1 MSEKETL
8 HEMSEEQDIV
18 YQYINQG
25 KNVIVDACAGSGKS
39 TTILSIAQKMPNT
52 TFLQITY
59 NSMLRKEVKAKV
71 KGLELENIKVQTF
84 HSLCVKYYLL
94 SAYTDTGIRYVL
106 YNKLEPRLKIPE
118 IQILVLDEAQ
128 DMTYLYFQFIVKYIK
143 DSGSKNIQLLILG
156 DYMQGLYEFKG
167 SDIRFLTNA
176 STIWEP
182 LNQLKIQEF
191 EKCTLR
197 MSYRITKP
205 MADFVNNIM
214 LGETRLL
221 ACRDGEPVTYIR
233 NSRYVLEKIVIIEIM
248 NIIQNGGKPSDIF
261 VLGASVKGITS
272 HIRKMENIL
281 VENSIPCHVPMM
293 ENMDIDEKVIEGKV
307 VFSTFHG
314 VKGRQRKYVF
324 VTNFDNTY
332 MTFFGRDLNPNQCP
346 NTLYVAT
353 TRATQGLYLLENDN
367 SNTDRPLDFL
377 KMNHFEMKNQNYIKF
392 KGTPRGV
399 FYEKNAEKRKTAG
412 PVKHDVTPT
421 NLISF
426 LKESII
432 EEISPILDRIFV
444 KISNETEE
452 DLIDI
457 PVLLRTRTGFYEDIS
472 DLNGIAIPCIYYD
485 HIIKK
490 FDETNTKT
498 NNNILYETIQNS
510 LLETRSNEYTYLK
523 KIIAEELPEECNTI
537 SDYLYLA
544 NIYVAVQE
552 RLYFKLKQ
560 IERDEYEWLTQPIVD
575 KCLSRFDEIIGQEN
589 PTKPPLIE
597 NMIIHH
603 GMETETATL
612 NAILL
617 PHFQKNDENEEN
629 QEVLFRFSAK
639 TDLITEKCVW
649 ELKCTSK
656 ITIEHLLQ
664 VVVYAWIWRN
674 IYPEGEQGEQEQD
687 KKEFKILNIKSGEIL
702 KLEATP
708 EELTH
713 IMVLLLQGKYGTYE
727 KKTDEEFIED
737 CIKIV

>member
-1 MSEKETL
+1 
-8 HEMSEEQDIV
+8 
-18 YQYINQG
+18 
-25 KNVIVDACAGSGKS
+25 
-39 TTILSIAQKMPNT
+39 
-52 TFLQITY
+52 
-59 NSMLRKEVKAKV
+59 
-71 KGLELENIKVQTF
+71 
-84 HSLCVKYYLL
+84 
-94 SAYTDTGIRYVL
+94 
-106 YNKLEPRLKIPE
+106 
-118 IQILVLDEAQ
+118 
-128 DMTYLYFQFIVKYIK
+128 
-143 DSGSKNIQLLILG
+143 
-156 DYMQGLYEFKG
+156 
-167 SDIRFLTNA
+167 
-176 STIWEP
+176 
-182 LNQLKIQEF
+182 
-191 EKCTLR
+191 

-205 MADFVNNIM
+205 MADFVNNVM

-221 ACRDGEPVTYIR
+221 ACRDGEPVIYIR

-281 VENSIPCHVPMM
+281 VENNIPCHVPMM

-332 MTFFGRDLNPNQCP
+332 MTFFGRDLDPIQCP

-367 SNTDRPLDFL
+367 SNTDRPLHFL
-377 KMNHFEMKNQNYIKF
+377 KMDHFEMKKQDYIKF

-399 FYEKNAEKRKTAG
+399 FYEKNAEKKKIVG
-412 PVKHDVTPT
+412 PIKHDVTPT

-457 PVLLRTRTGFYEDIS
+457 PVLLRTCTGFYEDIS

-490 FDETNTKT
+490 FDTTNT
-498 NNNILYETIQNS
+498 NSNNILYETIQTS
-510 LLETRSNEYTYLK
+510 LLETRPNEYTYLK
-523 KIIAEELPEECNTI
+523 KIINEELPEECTTI

-560 IERDEYEWLTQPIVD
+560 IDRDEYEWLTQPIVD
-575 KCLSRFDEIIGQEN
+575 RCVSRFDDIIGQEN

-597 NMIIHH
+597 HMIIHH
-603 GMETETATL
+603 GMETETAKL
-612 NAILL
+612 NTILL
-617 PHFQKNDENEEN
+617 PYFQEKKDEKEEK
-629 QEVLFRFSAK
+629 QEIVFRFSAK

-664 VVVYAWIWRN
+664 VIIYAWIWRN
-674 IYPEGEQGEQEQD
+674 IYPEEE
-687 KKEFKILNIKSGEIL
+687 KEFKILNIKSGEIL
-702 KLEATP
+702 KLEATI
-708 EELTH
+708 EELTN
-713 IMVLLLQGKYGTYE
+713 IIVLLLQGKYGTYE
-727 KKTDEEFIED
+727 KKTDEEFTED
-737 CIKIV
+737 CIKYILL